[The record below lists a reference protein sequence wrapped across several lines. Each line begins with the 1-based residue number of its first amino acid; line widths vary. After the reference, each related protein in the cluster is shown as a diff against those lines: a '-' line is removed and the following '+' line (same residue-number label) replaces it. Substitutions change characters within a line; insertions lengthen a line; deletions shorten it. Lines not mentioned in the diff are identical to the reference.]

1 MPLKAIKWITPV
13 AALTYIALFSSV
25 ASAALPPKL
34 QEIANSGKNIFTH
47 PTFGGNGSSCNSC
60 HLDGGTK
67 AGKLPGGVTAPRL
80 VNAAAIFPRFD
91 VRGQF
96 VTLEDQ
102 IRNCVGGAIQGTPPE
117 YDSKEMRE
125 LVTYLTSLAQGKKI
139 DLGGKPD

>member
-1 MPLKAIKWITPV
+1 MHLKTTKWIAPA
-13 AALTYIALFSSV
+13 AALTCITLFSSV
-25 ASAALPPKL
+25 AGAALSPKL
-34 QEIANSGKNIFTH
+34 QEIANNGKSIFIH
-47 PTFGGNGSSCNSC
+47 PTFGGNGNSCNSC

-67 AGKLPGGVTAPRL
+67 AGKLPNGVTAPRL

-91 VRGQF
+91 IRGQL

-117 YDSKEMRE
+117 YDSKKMRE
-125 LVTYLTSLAQGKKI
+125 LMVYLTSLAQGKKI

>member
-1 MPLKAIKWITPV
+1 MHLKATKWITPA
-13 AALTYIALFSSV
+13 AALTCIALFSSV

-34 QEIANSGKNIFTH
+34 QEIANNGKNIFTH
-47 PTFGGNGSSCNSC
+47 PSFGGNGNSC
-60 HLDGGTK
+60 DSCHHDGGTK
-67 AGKLPGGVTAPRL
+67 AGKLSNGVIAPKL

-102 IRNCVGGAIQGTPPE
+102 IRNCVGGAIQGKPPE

-139 DLGGKPD
+139 NLGGKPG